1 MPVLGAR
8 RAAQQHAVLGRA
20 GNGQRA
26 TDNGQRTMMPPY
38 VISNLAAVIVTTAT
52 VAAVVAAR
60 RRPWWREMGRDVF
73 RRRPLAV
80 LVVGAYLL
88 VGVLDSIAWVG
99 GTIGPSQA
107 DLVSLHEARS
117 LIDRL
122 FPPDF
127 RERSYSAPL
136 AAVEFY
142 GGAPLRFPGAHPVGT
157 DIIGRDVL
165 LQALKGVRV
174 ALLIGAGSSIIVVPI
189 ALLLGMLAG
198 YFGRR
203 IDDAVFFVIATLS
216 SIPTLLLLI
225 ALVMALGRGT
235 LQVCLALGITSWVGF
250 ARVIRG
256 ETLKLRELDYVAAA
270 RALGAGDARILR
282 RHVLP
287 NLMHLV
293 VITFVLLFSRLVL
306 SEAVLSWLGIG
317 IVGSWGQMIDQA
329 RDELARDP
337 IVWWNL
343 SAAAVALFG
352 LILSVNMLGDAVRD
366 VLDPRTLR
374 E

>member
-1 MPVLGAR
+1 
-8 RAAQQHAVLGRA
+8 
-20 GNGQRA
+20 
-26 TDNGQRTMMPPY
+26 MPPRML
-38 VISNLAAVIVTTAT
+38 SSL
-52 VAAVVAAR
+52 
-60 RRPWWREMGRDVF
+60 F
-73 RRRPLAV
+73 LRRPLAMLAV
-80 LVVGAYLL
+80 CAYLL
-88 VGVLDSIAWVG
+88 VGGLDSIAWVG
-99 GTIGPSQA
+99 GAGAAPQG
-107 DLVSLHEARS
+107 DLVAQYRPRS
-117 LIDRL
+117 IIDRL

-127 RERSYSAPL
+127 REKSYSAPL
-136 AAVEFY
+136 ADVEFY
-142 GGAPLRFPGAHPVGT
+142 GGAALRFPGWHLLGT
-157 DIIGRDVL
+157 DLLGRDVL
-165 LQALKGVRV
+165 LQTLKGVRV
-174 ALLIGAGSSIIVVPI
+174 ALLIGGFSSLIVIPL
-189 ALLLGMLAG
+189 ALLFGMSAG

-203 IDDAVFFVIATLS
+203 LDDVALFIITTLS

-235 LQVCLALGITSWVGF
+235 LQVCVALGITSWVGF
-250 ARVIRG
+250 ARVVRG

-270 RALGAGDARILR
+270 RALGAGHARILT

-317 IVGSWGQMIDQA
+317 IDGSWGQMIDQA

-337 IVWWNL
+337 VVWWNL
-343 SAAAVALFG
+343 TAASLALFG
-352 LILSVNMLGDAVRD
+352 LILAVNRLGDAVRD